1 MDPTSAPARLAFV
14 PAADEAGRRSPE
26 PAEFHMDLTVTPPA
40 LKPGQP
46 AELRF
51 SIHDP
56 WKDRPVKNFQIV
68 HEKLFHMFVVSQ
80 DLKYFVHDH
89 PVFQPDGDF
98 TYNYAFPQPACT
110 GCWVIFIPMA
120 PRPNYSQRACWS
132 PARLQRRLRSQRLR
146 NQRRREH
153 AGGTHHRSAGADRG
167 QRR

>member
-1 MDPTSAPARLAFV
+1 MRVAIGLLTLLFVTALLAQDTVYVCPMDPDVRSNTPGVCSRCGMKLVAGV
-14 PAADEAGRRSPE
+14 PDPV
-26 PAEFHMDLTVTPPA
+26 EFHMDLTVTPPA

-51 SIHDP
+51 SVHDP

-98 TYNYAFPQPACT
+98 TYNMHFLSPACT
-110 GCWVIFIPMA
+110 ACWATFIRMA
-120 PRPNYSQRACWS
+120 PR
-132 PARLQRRLRSQRLR
+132 R
-146 NQRRREH
+146 N
-153 AGGTHHRSAGADRG
+153 
-167 QRR
+167 